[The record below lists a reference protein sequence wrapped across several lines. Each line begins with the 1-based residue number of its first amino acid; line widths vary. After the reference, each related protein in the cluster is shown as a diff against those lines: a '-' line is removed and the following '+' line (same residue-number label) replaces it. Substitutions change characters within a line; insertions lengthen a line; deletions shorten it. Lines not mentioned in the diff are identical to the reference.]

1 MKKLLALSVLGLAL
15 ATFGCAGT
23 QTADSKGIT
32 KETKIKCPK
41 CGAEFTVGEGLTE
54 AEKTR

>member
-1 MKKLLALSVLGLAL
+1 MKRLLALSVLGLAL

-23 QTADSKGIT
+23 QTAQPGAVT

-41 CGAEFTVGEGLTE
+41 CGVEFTVGEGLK
-54 AEKTR
+54 AHEKTP

>member
-23 QTADSKGIT
+23 QTADSKAINEG
-32 KETKIKCPK
+32 TKIKCPK
-41 CGAEFTVGEGLTE
+41 CGVEFTVGEGLK
-54 AEKTR
+54 AVEKAP

>member
-23 QTADSKGIT
+23 QTTESKPIT
-32 KETKIKCPK
+32 EGTKIKCPK
-41 CGAEFTVGEGLTE
+41 CGAEFTVGEGLK
-54 AEKTR
+54 AVEKAP